1 MAVNLALQVGLHV
14 PTFFRDYSRSRTTLT
29 QEEIAMKVQLWFY
42 CIVIHQKAACGLGYP
57 IMVSPDRLQKQ
68 MDLRGLL
75 ERVSPNLLL
84 EMKLGSLLSRINI
97 LFSPSTFV
105 LEEIQ
110 DKQSM
115 FARTMMSDIFENQLN
130 ELESER
136 RLSSLEETYVNITRL
151 QLRLHCLQDRENPA
165 SSLQMAKLGIAATSI
180 IDLIEHLDTKTSLVT
195 YCPHYIYRMT
205 ALTASVLLRL
215 AKQSQAQS
223 SSIVSNISGGASL
236 QYKPYFFRTIS
247 LLRRMSVD
255 SNDMPSRM
263 AKIFSQLW
271 TIDNLFEQQPNR
283 SPDDAGT
290 ESAAPLST
298 SSPLIVQSRLS
309 MSVLHDCMWRWKDHY
324 RYSQS
329 SRNPGIDHSRT
340 TSNNNTRSA
349 AESAPP
355 RQLMLMSGI
364 NSTAQNLTT
373 TADPST
379 SFSVPSANN
388 LTFSPGMATSD
399 NMMTPSFVGN
409 FSPLGALPWD
419 ASLNQEFEM
428 MVQNFPESWPV

>member
-1 MAVNLALQVGLHV
+1 
-14 PTFFRDYSRSRTTLT
+14 
-29 QEEIAMKVQLWFY
+29 
-42 CIVIHQKAACGLGYP
+42 
-57 IMVSPDRLQKQ
+57 MVSPDRLQKQ

-75 ERVSPNLLL
+75 EQVSPSLLL

-105 LEEIQ
+105 FGEIQ
-110 DKQSM
+110 DKQST

-136 RLSSLEETYVNITRL
+136 RLSSLEQTYVNITRL

-165 SSLQMAKLGIAATSI
+165 TSLQMAKLGIAATSI
-180 IDLIEHLDTKTSLVT
+180 IDLIEHLDIKTSLVT

-215 AKQSQAQS
+215 AKQSQAQI
-223 SSIVSNISGGASL
+223 SSIDSNKSGRASL

-247 LLRRMSVD
+247 LLRKMSID

-271 TIDNLFEQQPNR
+271 TIDNLFDQQPNR
-283 SPDDAGT
+283 SLDDAGT
-290 ESAAPLST
+290 ESAATFST

-329 SRNPGIDHSRT
+329 SRNPRIDPSRT
-340 TSNNNTRSA
+340 TSDNNTRFA
-349 AESAPP
+349 TESAPP
-355 RQLMLMSGI
+355 QQLIPGT
-364 NSTAQNLTT
+364 NSTALNLTT
-373 TADPST
+373 TANPST
-379 SFSVPSANN
+379 SFTVPSADN
-388 LTFSPGMATSD
+388 LSFGPSIAMSD
-399 NMMTPSFVGN
+399 NMMTPSFVEN
-409 FSPLGALPWD
+409 FSPLGALQWD
-419 ASLNQEFEM
+419 ASMNQEFEM
-428 MVQNFPESWPV
+428 MVHNFPESWPV